1 MYVGVSM
8 CLFCLASAAASTA
21 VNSRLQLSS
30 AARQLVTRSLTSAV
44 NGSQNSQK
52 STAVRS
58 QPPVIS
64 QPPAT
69 WQPPV
74 VPVSD
79 LSLKKTFV
87 TASLPPAS
95 LLTTSSK
102 VCRTQ

>member
-1 MYVGVSM
+1 VYVGVSM

-58 QPPVIS
+58 QPP
-64 QPPAT
+64 AT

>member
-44 NGSQNSQK
+44 NGSQK

-87 TASLPPAS
+87 TASVPPAS